1 MIMFGELII
10 VELIDLEVVDVNV
23 VTNDGSAIDKDN
35 LSVDVK

>member
-1 MIMFGELII
+1 MFGEPII

-35 LSVDVK
+35 LSADVK